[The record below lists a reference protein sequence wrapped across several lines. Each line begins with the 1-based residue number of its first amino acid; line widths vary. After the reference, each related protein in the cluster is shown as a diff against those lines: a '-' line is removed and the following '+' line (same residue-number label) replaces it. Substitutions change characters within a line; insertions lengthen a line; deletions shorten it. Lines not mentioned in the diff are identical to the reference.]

1 MPHYIIYFNQQW
13 VGDHPADWYDERGI
27 LARAVVEEMQAQGV
41 YVFAG
46 GVVENVEA
54 AVAADATSGP
64 LEFTPGRYSRSP
76 EYLGGVTVV
85 NVANEEQARYWAGRV
100 AEACGWPQETRRVFT
115 MGDQPSP

>member
-13 VGDHPADWYDERGI
+13 VGDHPAEWYDERGI
-27 LARAVVEEMQAQGV
+27 LARAVVEDMQVQGV

-46 GVVENVEA
+46 GVDENVEA
-54 AVAADATSGP
+54 AVAADATSGSLVFP
-64 LEFTPGRYSRSP
+64 TGRHSDSP
-76 EYLGGVTVV
+76 EYLGGFTVV

-115 MGDQPSP
+115 IGDQPSP

>member
-46 GVVENVEA
+46 GVDENVEA
-54 AVAADATSGP
+54 AVAADATSGT
-64 LEFTPGRYSRSP
+64 LEFTPGRHSDSP
-76 EYLGGVTVV
+76 EYLGGFTVV
-85 NVANEEQARYWAGRV
+85 NVANEEQARY
-100 AEACGWPQETRRVFT
+100 
-115 MGDQPSP
+115 